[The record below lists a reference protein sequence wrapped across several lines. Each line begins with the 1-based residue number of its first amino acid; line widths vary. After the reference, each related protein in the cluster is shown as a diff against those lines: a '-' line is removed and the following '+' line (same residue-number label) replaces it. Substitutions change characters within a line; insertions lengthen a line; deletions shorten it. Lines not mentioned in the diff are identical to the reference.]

1 MLYEH
6 PDSLRRLHDV
16 LQLHS
21 PTDEPITVR
30 QLSADGD
37 DMPLLKA
44 VHASGATRILLDCS
58 AERLLHVLRQAQY
71 VQLLQEYQSY
81 MITAPDAHLV
91 DFASLWP
98 TSGDGLGG
106 ASSSGFGVRANVTMV
121 RLMDVHS
128 MDMATAVHDWNR
140 GEAWMVEATRAGAA
154 VGGETLMMAADVLP
168 ERFRASYDAEHVTT
182 EAALWHDAV
191 HVFAMAV
198 REFDV
203 GHAEIRVPMNLR
215 CSGAGGGVVWKQ
227 GQQIL
232 QHMDLKTEHGLT
244 GRIVFDDS
252 DEAERSDRDGGDI
265 GRTDFF
271 VEVLELTT
279 ENALRRIATWSPGG
293 GVAYTRTQT
302 EVYEQITHS
311 LQNKTIVVAARLG
324 EPYLR
329 MRVPEPGE
337 LLEGNARYE
346 GYSMD
351 LIDEIARWLN
361 FQYRFELVPD
371 NKYGS
376 YDPRTKKWDGLVRQ
390 LLDRRADLAICDL
403 TITFDRRRQVD
414 FTSPFM
420 TLGVSI
426 LYTKPKKEP
435 PALYQFMKP
444 LSVAV
449 WLAMA
454 TAFLCIA
461 IVQFVLGRF
470 AADDWENPD
479 PSDLDPA
486 ELETIWDLQNCIWLA
501 TGSIMQQGCDLMPK

>member
-1 MLYEH
+1 M
-6 PDSLRRLHDV
+6 

-21 PTDEPITVR
+21 SADEPITVR
-30 QLSADGD
+30 QLSASGD

-58 AERLLHVLRQAQY
+58 AERLLSVLRQAQY

-91 DFASLWP
+91 DFATLWP
-98 TSGDGLGG
+98 APGADGSSTAGG
-106 ASSSGFGVRANVTMV
+106 FAVRSNVTMV

-140 GEAWMVEATRAGAA
+140 GEAWMVQATRADGQTPD
-154 VGGETLMMAADVLP
+154 GGPPAPA
-168 ERFRASYDAEHVTT
+168 ERYRRAYDAEHVST
-182 EAALWHDAV
+182 EAAMWHDAV
-191 HVFAMAV
+191 HVFALTV

-203 GHAEIRVPMNLR
+203 THAEIRVPRQLR
-215 CSGAGGGVVWKQ
+215 CGVGGGAMWEQ

-232 QHMDLKTEHGLT
+232 QHMDLKTEHGLS

-252 DEAERSDRDGGDI
+252 DEAERAAQRDGGDV

-271 VEVLELTT
+271 VEVLELTA
-279 ENALRRIATWSPGG
+279 ENALHRIATWSPDG

-337 LLEGNARYE
+337 VLEGNARYE

-361 FQYRFELVPD
+361 FQYRFELVAD
-371 NKYGS
+371 NSHGS
-376 YDPRTKKWDGLVRQ
+376 YDPRTKKWNGLVRQ

-454 TAFLCIA
+454 TAFLCISM
-461 IVQFVLGRF
+461 VQFALGRF

-479 PSDLDPA
+479 PSDPDPE
-486 ELETIWDLQNCIWLA
+486 ELETIWELKNCIWLA
-501 TGSIMQQGCDLMPK
+501 TGSIMQQGCDLLPK